1 MSRNE
6 NIIFKH
12 NDFEAE
18 FDFADADTMESFELS
33 MARLREDEKELPK
46 TGSASVILRSQ
57 CKWLRDF
64 FDRIFGDGSGEKICG
79 KKDNFNVCR
88 DAYLHFLD
96 FIEIQKQ
103 DYISEANEVRG
114 KYGAN
119 RAQRRHPVTAPNP
132 NSKG

>member
-18 FDFADADTMESFELS
+18 FDFADADSMEAFEKS
-33 MARLREDEKELPK
+33 MAQLREDEKELPK
-46 TGSASVILRSQ
+46 TGSASAILRSQ

-79 KKDNFNVCR
+79 KKDNFSLCR
-88 DAYLHFLD
+88 DAYVDFLD

-103 DYISEANEVRG
+103 DYINEANEVRG
-114 KYGAN
+114 KYSAN
-119 RAQRRHPVTAPNP
+119 RAQRRHPETAPN
-132 NSKG
+132 SQRKS